1 MALETFLEE
10 VKFEPANIPINGPKD
25 NLSPGERRPLHNLLG
40 DKTIIVKKADKGTT
54 TVIMS
59 REQKIKEGQILLN
72 DLYNCRPL
80 EKQMADETAEKIK
93 QLTTSMLTEG
103 HIDEMT
109 VKWLSQTLNPPRIP
123 EFYTLT
129 KIHKPTLV
137 GRPIISGRKERI
149 HKRRGAAPRKNKF
162 VTLDV
167 EQKHAE
173 FQNTPKEQ
181 RIPK

>member
-10 VKFEPANIPINGPKD
+10 VKFELANTPIRRPKD
-25 NLSPGERRPLHNLLG
+25 NLSPGERHALRNLLG
-40 DKTIIVKKADKGTT
+40 NKTIILKKADKGITM
-54 TVIMS
+54 VIMS

-72 DLYNCRPL
+72 DLDNYRPL

-109 VKWLSQTLNPPRIP
+109 VKWLSQTPHPPRIP

-137 GRPIISGRKERI
+137 GRPIISGCDGPTKRISCFVDRLIQPIAQHRRTTTKILSERF
-149 HKRRGAAPRKNKF
+149 KRF
-162 VTLDV
+162 
-167 EQKHAE
+167 
-173 FQNTPKEQ
+173 
-181 RIPK
+181 